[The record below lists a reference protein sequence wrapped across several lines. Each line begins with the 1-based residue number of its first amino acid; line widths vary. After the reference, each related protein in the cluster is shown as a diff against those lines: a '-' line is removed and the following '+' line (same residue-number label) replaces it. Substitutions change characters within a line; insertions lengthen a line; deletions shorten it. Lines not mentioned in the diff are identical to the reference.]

1 MKMVWLLVSK
11 DVRNLFWQEINN
23 IVELVDNRD
32 DLVDVVNKTM
42 AEDDYIEYRKEHINQ
57 YFSKY
62 DRKYLENVLMR
73 IISANN
79 LL

>member
-1 MKMVWLLVSK
+1 MKQH
-11 DVRNLFWQEINN
+11 FNN

-32 DLVDVVNKTM
+32 DLVDAVNKTM
-42 AEDDYIEYRKEHINQ
+42 AEDDYIEYRKEHINH

-62 DRKYLENVLMR
+62 DRKHLENVLMK
-73 IISANN
+73 IISENN

>member
-1 MKMVWLLVSK
+1 MKMVWLMVSK
-11 DVRNLFWQEINN
+11 DVKNLFWQEINN

-32 DLVDVVNKTM
+32 DLVDAVNKTM
-42 AEDDYIEYRKEHINQ
+42 AEDDYIEYRKEHINH

-62 DRKYLENVLMR
+62 DRKHLENVLMK
-73 IISANN
+73 IISENN

>member
-42 AEDDYIEYRKEHINQ
+42 AEDDYIEYRKNTLINIFQ
-57 YFSKY
+57 
-62 DRKYLENVLMR
+62 V
-73 IISANN
+73 
-79 LL
+79 

>member
-1 MKMVWLLVSK
+1 MVSK